1 LVDTSLFIYTHGQVH
16 LYMLVCVDDI
26 ILTGTHPSLIAAV
39 IGKLQ
44 QEFPLKDLG
53 PLHYFLGIQVTR
65 QS

>member
-1 LVDTSLFIYTHGQVH
+1 VDTSLFIYIHGQVH

-26 ILTGTHPSLIAAV
+26 ILTGTHPSLIAVV

-53 PLHYFLGIQVTR
+53 PLHCFLGIQVTR